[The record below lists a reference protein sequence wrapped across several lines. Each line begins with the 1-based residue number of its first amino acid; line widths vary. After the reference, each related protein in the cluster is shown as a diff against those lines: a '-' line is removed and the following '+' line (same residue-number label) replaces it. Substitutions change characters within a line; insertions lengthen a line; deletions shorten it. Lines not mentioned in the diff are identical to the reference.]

1 MTSASKRRRGTRTL
15 APVQDPSADISVS
28 IRDEIEERIRRFS
41 EANTG
46 YRTPV
51 PGLGVARVTAPVPP
65 TIHIDRPCMCMC
77 IRGRRRVSVGETVF
91 FHDENQLV
99 LTAIDR
105 PTVFAI
111 PHASPQK
118 PYTALR
124 IDLDLDIARQMM
136 AHIDVNECNVAPTT
150 SELTAAVTPELLD
163 CVLRLTRL
171 IERPGEIAV
180 LADLIHREILYR
192 LLSGP
197 AGNGLRQ
204 IARLGSQGQRVSK
217 VVLWLRE
224 HFRKP
229 LRIDHLA
236 KMTGMGVS
244 TLHRHFHELTDMSPI
259 QYQKRLRLH
268 EARRLMLEESYEVGT
283 AALDVGYESSTQF
296 IREYRRLFGEAPLR
310 NIKALRT
317 TELTSAAI

>member
-1 MTSASKRRRGTRTL
+1 MTSASTRRRGTRPS
-15 APVQDPSADISVS
+15 AAVQGPSADMSFS

-46 YRTPV
+46 HQTPV
-51 PGLGVARVTAPVPP
+51 PGLIVGRLTAPVPP
-65 TIHIDRPCMCMC
+65 TIHIDGPCLCVC
-77 IRGRRRVSVGETVF
+77 IRGQRKISVGETSVLQN
-91 FHDENQLV
+91 ENQLF

-105 PTVFAI
+105 PAVYAI
-111 PHASPQK
+111 PHASLQK

-124 IDLDLDIARQMM
+124 IDIDLDVARQIM
-136 AHIDVNECNVAPTT
+136 AHIDVNECDVAPSQ
-150 SELTAAVTPELLD
+150 SELTAPVTPELLD

-171 IERPGEIAV
+171 IERPSEIAV

-197 AGNGLRQ
+197 AGNSLRQ

-217 VVLWLRE
+217 VVAWLRE

-229 LRIDHLA
+229 LRIGQLA
-236 KMTGMGVS
+236 KMAGMGVS

-268 EARRLMLEESYEVGT
+268 EARRLMLEDSREVGT
-283 AALDVGYESSTQF
+283 AALDVGYESATQF

-317 TELTSAAI
+317 AGWRSAAT

>member
-1 MTSASKRRRGTRTL
+1 
-15 APVQDPSADISVS
+15 
-28 IRDEIEERIRRFS
+28 
-41 EANTG
+41 
-46 YRTPV
+46 
-51 PGLGVARVTAPVPP
+51 
-65 TIHIDRPCMCMC
+65 MC
-77 IRGRRRVSVGETVF
+77 IRGQRRVAVGETVV

-111 PHASPQK
+111 PHASSQK
-118 PYTALR
+118 PYIALSID
-124 IDLDLDIARQMM
+124 IDLDLARQMM
-136 AHIDVNECNVAPTT
+136 AHIDIKECNVARTP
-150 SELTAAVTPELLD
+150 SGLTAEVTPELLD

-171 IERPGEIAV
+171 IERPSEIAV

-192 LLSGP
+192 VLSGP
-197 AGNGLRQ
+197 AGGSLRQ
-204 IARLGSQGQRVSK
+204 IALLGSQGQRVSK
-217 VVLWLRE
+217 VVAWLRE
-224 HFRKP
+224 HFRGP
-229 LRIDHLA
+229 LRINQLA
-236 KMTGMGVS
+236 KMAGMGVS

-317 TELTSAAI
+317 TALTSAAI

>member
-1 MTSASKRRRGTRTL
+1 
-15 APVQDPSADISVS
+15 
-28 IRDEIEERIRRFS
+28 
-41 EANTG
+41 
-46 YRTPV
+46 
-51 PGLGVARVTAPVPP
+51 
-65 TIHIDRPCMCMC
+65 MCVC
-77 IRGRRRVSVGETVF
+77 IRGQRRVSVGETVVF
-91 FHDENQLV
+91 YDENQIV

-111 PHASPQK
+111 PHASVQK

-124 IDLDLDIARQMM
+124 IDLDLDLARQMM
-136 AHIDVNECNVAPTT
+136 AHIDINECNVAPNP
-150 SELTAAVTPELLD
+150 SELAAAVTPELLD
-163 CVLRLTRL
+163 CLLRLTRL
-171 IERPGEIAV
+171 IERPSEIAV

-197 AGNGLRQ
+197 AGNSLRQ
-204 IARLGSQGQRVSK
+204 IARLGSQAQRVSK
-217 VVLWLRE
+217 VVAWLRE
-224 HFRKP
+224 HFRGP
-229 LRIDHLA
+229 LRINQLA
-236 KMTGMGVS
+236 KTAGMGVS

-310 NIKALRT
+310 NVKALRAT
-317 TELTSAAI
+317 GLTSAAI

>member
-1 MTSASKRRRGTRTL
+1 MTSASKRRRGTRPS
-15 APVQDPSADISVS
+15 APVQGPSADISIS

-51 PGLGVARVTAPVPP
+51 PGLRIARVTAPVPP
-65 TIHIDRPCMCMC
+65 TLHIDRPCMCMC
-77 IRGRRRVSVGETVF
+77 IRGQRRVSVGETVV

-111 PHASPQK
+111 PHASSQK
-118 PYTALR
+118 PYTALSID
-124 IDLDLDIARQMM
+124 IDLDLARQMM
-136 AHIDVNECNVAPTT
+136 AHIDVKECNVAPTP
-150 SELTAAVTPELLD
+150 SGLTAEVTPELLD

-171 IERPGEIAV
+171 IERPSEIAV

-192 LLSGP
+192 VLSGP
-197 AGNGLRQ
+197 AGGSLRQ
-204 IARLGSQGQRVSK
+204 IALLGSQGQRVSK
-217 VVLWLRE
+217 VVAWLRE
-224 HFRKP
+224 HFRGP
-229 LRIDHLA
+229 LRINQLA
-236 KMTGMGVS
+236 KMAGMGVS

-317 TELTSAAI
+317 TALSSAAI

>member
-1 MTSASKRRRGTRTL
+1 MTSASKRRRGTRPS
-15 APVQDPSADISVS
+15 APVQGPSADISIS

-51 PGLGVARVTAPVPP
+51 PGLRIARVTAPVPP
-65 TIHIDRPCMCMC
+65 TLHIDRPCMCMC
-77 IRGRRRVSVGETVF
+77 IRGQRRVSVGETVV

-111 PHASPQK
+111 PHASSQK
-118 PYTALR
+118 PYTALSID
-124 IDLDLDIARQMM
+124 IDLDLARQMM
-136 AHIDVNECNVAPTT
+136 AHIDVKECNVAP
-150 SELTAAVTPELLD
+150 SPSGLTAEVTPELLD

-171 IERPGEIAV
+171 IERPSEIAV

-192 LLSGP
+192 VLSGP
-197 AGNGLRQ
+197 AGGSLRQ
-204 IARLGSQGQRVSK
+204 VALLGSQGQRVSK
-217 VVLWLRE
+217 VVAWLRE
-224 HFRKP
+224 HFRGP
-229 LRIDHLA
+229 LRINQLA
-236 KMTGMGVS
+236 KMAGMGVS

-317 TELTSAAI
+317 TALTSAAI

>member
-1 MTSASKRRRGTRTL
+1 
-15 APVQDPSADISVS
+15 
-28 IRDEIEERIRRFS
+28 
-41 EANTG
+41 
-46 YRTPV
+46 
-51 PGLGVARVTAPVPP
+51 
-65 TIHIDRPCMCMC
+65 MCIC
-77 IRGRRRVSVGETVF
+77 IRGQRRVSVGDTVV

-99 LTAIDR
+99 LTPIDR

-118 PYTALR
+118 PYTALSID
-124 IDLDLDIARQMM
+124 IDLDLARQMM
-136 AHIDVNECNVAPTT
+136 AHIDVKECNVAATP
-150 SELTAAVTPELLD
+150 SGLTAAVTPELLD

-171 IERPGEIAV
+171 IERPSEIAV

-192 LLSGP
+192 VLSGP
-197 AGNGLRQ
+197 AGNSLRQ

-217 VVLWLRE
+217 VVAWLRE
-224 HFRKP
+224 HFRGP
-229 LRIDHLA
+229 LRINQLA
-236 KMTGMGVS
+236 KMAGMGVS

-317 TELTSAAI
+317 MALSAAI

>member
-1 MTSASKRRRGTRTL
+1 MRA
-15 APVQDPSADISVS
+15 
-28 IRDEIEERIRRFS
+28 EIEERIRRFS

-46 YRTPV
+46 FRTPV
-51 PGLGVARVTAPVPP
+51 PGLSVARITEPVPP
-65 TIHIDRPCMCMC
+65 TIHIDSPCMCMC
-77 IRGRRRVSVGETVF
+77 IRGQRRVSVGETTF
-91 FHDENQLV
+91 FHDQNQVV

-111 PHASPQK
+111 PHASSQK

-124 IDLDLDIARQMM
+124 IDLDLNLARQMM
-136 AHIDVNECNVAPTT
+136 AHMDVHERNVAPASTGLAT
-150 SELTAAVTPELLD
+150 AVTPELLD

-171 IERPGEIAV
+171 LECPSEIAV

-217 VVLWLRE
+217 IVAWLRE
-224 HFRKP
+224 HFRRP
-229 LRIDHLA
+229 LRIDQLA
-236 KMTGMGVS
+236 KTAGMGVS

-317 TELTSAAI
+317 TGLRSAAI

>member
-1 MTSASKRRRGTRTL
+1 M
-15 APVQDPSADISVS
+15 
-28 IRDEIEERIRRFS
+28 RDEIEERIRRFS

-51 PGLGVARVTAPVPP
+51 PGLSVARVTAPVPP

-77 IRGRRRVSVGETVF
+77 IRGQRRVSVGETIF

-111 PHASPQK
+111 PHASSQK

-124 IDLDLDIARQMM
+124 IDLDLDIARQLM
-136 AHIDVNECNVAPTT
+136 AHIDVNECNVAPTA

-171 IERPGEIAV
+171 IDRPSEIAV

-197 AGNGLRQ
+197 AGNNLRQ

-217 VVLWLRE
+217 VVAWLRE
-224 HFRKP
+224 HFRGP
-229 LRIDHLA
+229 LRIDQLA
-236 KMTGMGVS
+236 KVAGM
-244 TLHRHFHELTDMSPI
+244 E
-259 QYQKRLRLH
+259 YLR
-268 EARRLMLEESYEVGT
+268 SVGI
-283 AALDVGYESSTQF
+283 F
-296 IREYRRLFGEAPLR
+296 M
-310 NIKALRT
+310 N
-317 TELTSAAI
+317 

>member
-1 MTSASKRRRGTRTL
+1 MTSSSKRRRGTRPS
-15 APVQDPSADISVS
+15 ASVREPSADISVS
-28 IRDEIEERIRRFS
+28 MRAEIEERIRRFS

-51 PGLGVARVTAPVPP
+51 PGLSVARVTAPIPP
-65 TIHIDRPCMCMC
+65 TLHIDRPCMCMC
-77 IRGRRRVSVGETVF
+77 IRGQRRVSVGETIV

-111 PHASPQK
+111 PHASSQK
-118 PYTALR
+118 PYTALS
-124 IDLDLDIARQMM
+124 IDLDLDVAREMM
-136 AHIDVNECNVAPTT
+136 AHIDVNECNVAPTA
-150 SELTAAVTPELLD
+150 SELTVSVTPELLD

-171 IERPGEIAV
+171 IERPSEIAV

-192 LLSGP
+192 VLSGP
-197 AGNGLRQ
+197 AGNSLRQ
-204 IARLGSQGQRVSK
+204 IARLGSQAQRVSK
-217 VVLWLRE
+217 VVEWLRE
-224 HFRKP
+224 HFRGP
-229 LRIDHLA
+229 LRIDQLA
-236 KMTGMGVS
+236 KMAGMGVS

-317 TELTSAAI
+317 TVLTSAPI

>member
-1 MTSASKRRRGTRTL
+1 
-15 APVQDPSADISVS
+15 
-28 IRDEIEERIRRFS
+28 
-41 EANTG
+41 
-46 YRTPV
+46 
-51 PGLGVARVTAPVPP
+51 
-65 TIHIDRPCMCMC
+65 
-77 IRGRRRVSVGETVF
+77 
-91 FHDENQLV
+91 V

-111 PHASPQK
+111 PHASPQE
-118 PYTALR
+118 PYTALS
-124 IDLDLDIARQMM
+124 IDLDLDLARQMM
-136 AHIDVNECNVAPTT
+136 AHIDINECNAAP
-150 SELTAAVTPELLD
+150 SRPRLTVAVTPELLD

-171 IERPGEIAV
+171 MERPNEIAV

-197 AGNGLRQ
+197 AGNSLRQ

-217 VVLWLRE
+217 VVEWLRE
-224 HFRKP
+224 HFRTP
-229 LRIDHLA
+229 LRIDQLA
-236 KMTGMGVS
+236 RMAGMGVS

-310 NIKALRT
+310 NIKTLRNSV
-317 TELTSAAI
+317 LASAGI

>member
-1 MTSASKRRRGTRTL
+1 MTSVSKRRRGTRPS
-15 APVQDPSADISVS
+15 APVQGPWDDISVS

-51 PGLGVARVTAPVPP
+51 PGLIVGRLTAPVPP
-65 TIHIDRPCMCMC
+65 TIHIDSPCLCIC
-77 IRGRRRVSVGETVF
+77 IRGQRKVSFGETFF
-91 FHDENQLV
+91 FHDENQLL

-105 PTVFAI
+105 PMVFAI
-111 PHASPQK
+111 PHASSQK

-124 IDLDLDIARQMM
+124 IDLDLDIASQ
-136 AHIDVNECNVAPTT
+136 
-150 SELTAAVTPELLD
+150 LTAAVTPELLD
-163 CVLRLTRL
+163 CVLRLMRL
-171 IERPGEIAV
+171 IERPSEIAV

-192 LLSGP
+192 LLSGS
-197 AGNGLRQ
+197 AGNSLRQ

-217 VVLWLRE
+217 VVAWLRE
-224 HFRKP
+224 HFRQP
-229 LRIDHLA
+229 LRIDQLA

-296 IREYRRLFGEAPLR
+296 SREYRRLFGEAPLR
-310 NIKALRT
+310 NITALRST
-317 TELTSAAI
+317 GLTSATI